1 LVLVANF
8 IWIITSQSFRT
19 GQKKTGDYEVVKDI
33 LTRHELIVDSS
44 EQQIE
49 RPIEYEEQKKYYS
62 GKKKTH
68 TRKNQLIILPNGAD
82 IVDINIGEPGPVS
95 DFNLF
100 KKQQQKFEPEPK
112 FKGDKAYVG
121 GFQIST
127 PHKKPKKQEL
137 TSAQKEDNKKFSRQ
151 RIFVEH
157 LIGKI
162 KFFRIA
168 AERFRLHRSNY
179 EQVISAVCGL
189 VRLRIGALILPN

>member
-1 LVLVANF
+1 
-8 IWIITSQSFRT
+8 
-19 GQKKTGDYEVVKDI
+19 
-33 LTRHELIVDSS
+33 LTRHQLILDSF

-49 RPIEYEEQKKYYS
+49 RPIEYEDKKNIIQKKR
-62 GKKKTH
+62 KLTPE
-68 TRKNQLIILPNGAD
+68 KNQLIILTTGAD
-82 IVDINIGEPGPVS
+82 IVDIKIGEPGSIS

-100 KKQQQKFEPEPK
+100 KKQQQKFELEHK
-112 FKGDKAYVG
+112 FKRDKAYVG
-121 GFQIST
+121 GFDIST

-137 TSAQKEDNKKFSRQ
+137 SSAQKEDNKNFSRQ
-151 RIFVEH
+151 RIFVKH

-189 VRLRIGALILPN
+189 VRLRIGALILPT